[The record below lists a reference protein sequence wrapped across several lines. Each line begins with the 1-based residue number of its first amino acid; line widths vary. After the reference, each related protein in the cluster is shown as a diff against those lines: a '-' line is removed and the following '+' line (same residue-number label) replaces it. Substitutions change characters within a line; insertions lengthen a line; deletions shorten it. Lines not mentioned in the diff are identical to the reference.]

1 MSLAAPAFDA
11 AAALALVQA
20 DAASARSYAAAS
32 RSDNT
37 KIAYEADCRS
47 FAVWCGERGVSALP
61 AAPATV
67 ALYLAS
73 MADAGRKASTIAR
86 ALAALSQAH
95 KLAGYPSPRDDQ
107 GVREVLSGI
116 RRTVGTAQTGKA
128 PMMPEAIR
136 TAAASGRDDLIGIRD
151 RALLAVGFAGG
162 FRRSALV
169 GLDAADLAF
178 GPDGCTATIRRDKTD
193 QEGAGRRIG
202 LPYGGN
208 PMTCPVR
215 ALRAWLDA
223 AGITAGP
230 VFRGVDRHGNVSA
243 ERLSDRS
250 VANVVKDAAERA
262 GLDAAAFSGHSLRAG
277 LATAAA
283 KAGKSSRSIKRS
295 TGHKSDRILDGYVRD
310 AELFADNAA
319 AGLGCSFSRRPRPP
333 TVARVRRSRRRPS
346 PLPPA
351 EGSPR
356 VRGGAGPP
364 SCGKPRSGRGG
375 APRGS
380 VIPATASARR

>member
-1 MSLAAPAFDA
+1 MNPT
-11 AAALALVQA
+11 ALALAADSPASLALLQA

-32 RSDNT
+32 RADNT
-37 KIAYEADCRS
+37 KRAYEADCRA
-47 FAVWCGERGVSALP
+47 FAAWCAERGVCALP

-95 KLAGYPSPRDDQ
+95 KLAGHASPRDDQ

-116 RRTVGTAQTGKA
+116 RRTIGTAQKGKA
-128 PMMPEAIR
+128 PMMPEVIR
-136 TAAASGRDDLIGIRD
+136 TAAASGRDDLIGLRD

-169 GLDAADLAF
+169 ALDVSDLAF

-208 PMTCPVR
+208 PVTCPVR

-230 VFRGVDRHGNVSA
+230 VFRAVDRHGNVSA

-250 VANVVKDAAERA
+250 VANVVKEAAERA
-262 GLDAAAFSGHSLRAG
+262 GLDAATFSGHSLRAG

-283 KAGKSSRSIKRS
+283 KAGKSNRSIKRT

-319 AGLGCSFSRRPRPP
+319 AGLG
-333 TVARVRRSRRRPS
+333 
-346 PLPPA
+346 L
-351 EGSPR
+351 
-356 VRGGAGPP
+356 
-364 SCGKPRSGRGG
+364 
-375 APRGS
+375 
-380 VIPATASARR
+380 